1 MLSETATVVLAKIT
15 ANSLKQMLDS
25 GQVSCVEIM
34 KSVLEQVDCYESSIR
49 AFLLVRDRKELLAE
63 ADSVDRRRVAGQPIG
78 ALAGLPVAIKDNI
91 CTRGIPTTCASR
103 ILANYVPPYDATVIT
118 RIRAADGIIL
128 GKTNLDEFAMGSTTE
143 NSAVQVTRNPR
154 APDRVP
160 GGSSGG
166 SAAAIAANEAI
177 LALGSDTGGSVR
189 LPASFCGVVGL
200 KPTYGLV
207 SRYGLVAFASSFD
220 QIGPLGKDVGDV
232 ALLLGVI
239 AGHDPL
245 DSTSLTDDSRPET
258 EKTELK
264 RPLRVGVPREYFGQG
279 LSPDVEACVRRAI
292 DLLRSQHCTVVPVVL
307 PHTEFA
313 IATYYVIVCCE
324 ASSNLARYDGCQ
336 FGFRAPGCTRLNEM
350 VSQTRSLGFGAEVK
364 RRIMLG
370 TFALSAGYYDAYYKK
385 AACVRALIA
394 RDFDAAFQECDV
406 IAGPVA
412 PTTAYRLGENLND
425 PLAMYLGD
433 IYTVMA
439 NLGGFPAISLPCG
452 QTKAGLPV
460 GLQLMGPARSDR
472 QLLRIASHV
481 EQCLHASGDW
491 RPK

>member
-1 MLSETATVVLAKIT
+1 MVLAEMT
-15 ANSLKQMLDS
+15 GASLKKMLNS
-25 GQVSCVEIM
+25 GQVSCVDVM
-34 KSVLEQVDCYESSIR
+34 KSVLEQIDRHESNIH
-49 AFLLVRDRKELLAE
+49 AFLLVRDRKELIAE
-63 ADSVDRRRVAGQPIG
+63 ADKIDRRRLAGEPVG
-78 ALAGLPVAIKDNI
+78 ALAGLPVAVKDNI
-91 CTRGIPTTCASR
+91 CTRGLPTTCASR
-103 ILANYVPPYDATVIT
+103 ILANYVPPYDATVVT

-143 NSAVQVTRNPR
+143 NSAIQITRNPR
-154 APDRVP
+154 CPDRVP

-166 SAAAIAANEAI
+166 SAAAVAANETI

-200 KPTYGLV
+200 KPTYGFV

-232 ALLLGVI
+232 ALMLSVI

-245 DSTSLTDDSRPET
+245 DSTSLVSSSGRVPDEIEPR
-258 EKTELK
+258 
-264 RPLRVGVPREYFGQG
+264 RPLRVGVPREYFGAG
-279 LSPDVEACVRRAI
+279 LSPAVDACVQRAI
-292 DLLRSQHCTVVPVVL
+292 ELLRMQQCNIVPVVL

-313 IATYYVIVCCE
+313 IATYYVIVCSE

-336 FGFRAPGCTRLNEM
+336 FGFRAPGSSKLNEM
-350 VSQTRSLGFGAEVK
+350 VSVTRSTGFGAEVK

-370 TFALSAGYYDAYYKK
+370 TYALSAGYYDAYYKK
-385 AACVRALIA
+385 ATCVRALIA
-394 RDFDAAFQECDV
+394 KDFDAAFQECDV

-412 PTTAYRLGENLND
+412 PTAAYRLGETIND

-439 NLGGFPAISLPCG
+439 NLGGIPAISVPCG
-452 QTKAGLPV
+452 KTKEGLPV
-460 GLQLMGPARSDR
+460 GLQLMSSAQSDG
-472 QLLRIASHV
+472 QLLGIAAYV
-481 EQCLHASGDW
+481 EKLLHDAGDW
-491 RPK
+491 RLP